1 MFEQSLKIMKKL
13 QMVDL
18 VSQYA
23 KIKEEVKAELNEVLD
38 SAMFINGPA
47 VHGFQAALEKY
58 LDVKHVIPCA
68 NGTDALQIIMMA
80 YDFPKGSQ
88 VLVPS
93 YTYVATVEVI
103 ALLGYTPVF
112 VEVCPKTFN
121 IDLEDLESKITEKS
135 AAIVPVH
142 LYGQC
147 AKMEA
152 LMEIADKYG
161 LKVLEDT
168 AQAIG
173 AAYTY
178 EDGAKA
184 MAGTIGH
191 AGATSFFPS
200 KNLGAYGDGGA
211 IFTNDDALAAKIRMI
226 VNHGQSK
233 RYYHDSIGVNSRLDS
248 MQAAVLKVKLKHLD
262 SYNQARYQVAQ
273 KYSAAFAKTDWITP
287 PYESEFST
295 HVYHQ
300 YTVKLADGID
310 RDALIAHLSEAGVPS
325 MIYYPVP
332 NHLQKA
338 YTYYGYQEGDLPITE
353 DLCSRVI
360 SFPIHTEM
368 DAEEQDYIIEKV
380 LSFNRS

>member
-1 MFEQSLKIMKKL
+1 MHNKI

-23 KIKEEVKAELNEVLD
+23 KIKDEIRIELDKVLD

-47 VHGFQAALEKY
+47 VHEFQTDLENY
-58 LDVKHVIPCA
+58 LGVKHVIPCA
-68 NGTDALQIIMMA
+68 NGTDALQVIMMA
-80 YDFPKGSQ
+80 YDFPKGAE

-103 ALLGYTPVF
+103 ALLGLKPVF
-112 VEVCPKTFN
+112 VEVYPDTFN
-121 IDLEDLESKITEKS
+121 IDIEDVESKITEHTV
-135 AAIVPVH
+135 AIVPVH

-147 AKMEA
+147 VDIER
-152 LMEIADKYG
+152 LMKVAGKHD
-161 LKVLEDT
+161 LKVFEDT

-173 AAYTY
+173 ATYTFA
-178 EDGAKA
+178 DKTTAKA
-184 MAGTIGH
+184 GTMGH

-211 IFTNDDALAAKIRMI
+211 IMTNDDDLATKLRMI

-233 RYYHDSIGVNSRLDS
+233 RYYHDSIGVNSRLDA
-248 MQAAVLKVKLKHLD
+248 MQAAILKVKLKYLD
-262 SYNQARYQVAQ
+262 DYNKARRIVADR
-273 KYSAAFAKTDWITP
+273 YDEAFSKSDKVIIP
-287 PYESEFST
+287 LRSEFST
-295 HVYHQ
+295 HVFHQ
-300 YTVKLADGID
+300 YTIKLADGVD
-310 RDALIAHLSEAGVPS
+310 RDGLNTFLAERGIPS

-338 YTYYGYQEGDLPITE
+338 YAYFGYQKGDFETTE

-368 DAEEQDYIIEKV
+368 DEEQQNLIVSAV
-380 LSFNRS
+380 LEFINH

>member
-1 MFEQSLKIMKKL
+1 MEEIR
-13 QMVDL
+13 MVDL
-18 VSQYA
+18 VGQYA
-23 KIKEEVKAELNEVLD
+23 KIKDEVKEEINKVLD
-38 SAMFINGPA
+38 TAAFINGPA
-47 VHGFQAALEKY
+47 VHDFQSKLEAY
-58 LDVKHVIPCA
+58 LGVEQVIPCA

-80 YDFPKGSQ
+80 HDFPKGAE

-93 YTYVATVEVI
+93 FTYVATVEVI
-103 ALLGYTPVF
+103 ALLGFKPVF
-112 VEVCPKTFN
+112 VEVYPNSFN
-121 IDLEDLESKITEKS
+121 IDLDDLKSKITEKS
-135 AAIVPVH
+135 VAIVPVH

-147 AKMEA
+147 AKMEQ
-152 LMEIADKYG
+152 LMEIADTYG
-161 LKVLEDT
+161 LKVFEDT

-173 AAYTY
+173 ADYTFSN
-178 EDGAKA
+178 GQVKK
-184 MAGTIGH
+184 AGTIGH

-211 IFTNDDALAAKIRMI
+211 IMTNDAELAAKLRMI

-248 MQAAVLKVKLKHLD
+248 LQAAVLKVKLKHLD
-262 SYNQARYQVAQ
+262 SYNAARYQVART
-273 KYSAAFAKTDWITP
+273 YSEAFSKTNWIIP
-287 PYESEFST
+287 PFESEFSS

-300 YTVKLADGID
+300 YTVKLVDGVD
-310 RDALIAHLSEAGVPS
+310 RNGLNAFLAERNVPS

-338 YTYYGYQEGDLPITE
+338 YTYYGYKEGDMPVTE

-368 DAEEQDYIIEKV
+368 EKEQQDYIIDMV
-380 LSFNRS
+380 LSFKA

>member
-1 MFEQSLKIMKKL
+1 MKKI

-18 VSQYA
+18 ISQYEG
-23 KIKEEVKAELNEVLD
+23 IKEEIRVEFDRVLD
-38 SAMFINGPA
+38 TAMFINGPL
-47 VHGFQAALEKY
+47 VKEFQEALETY

-68 NGTDALQIIMMA
+68 NGTDALQVIMMA
-80 YDFPKGSQ
+80 YDLPKGAE

-103 ALLGYTPVF
+103 ALLGLKPVF
-112 VEVCPKTFN
+112 VEVYPDSFN
-121 IDLEDLESKITEKS
+121 IDIEDLESKITENS

-147 AKMEA
+147 VDMERLMA
-152 LMEIADKYG
+152 LAERRNLLVI
-161 LKVLEDT
+161 EDT

-173 AAYTY
+173 ADYTY
-178 EDGAKA
+178 LDGKTVK
-184 MAGTIGH
+184 AGTIGN

-200 KNLGAYGDGGA
+200 KNLGCYGDGGA
-211 IFTNDDALAAKIRMI
+211 IFTHDDALAAKIRMI

-248 MQAAVLKVKLKHLD
+248 LQAAVLKIKLKHLD
-262 SYNQARYQVAQ
+262 SYSQARIAVAD
-273 KYSAAFAKTDWITP
+273 KYDEAFRSTGLIEP
-287 PYESEFST
+287 PFRSPFSN
-295 HVYHQ
+295 HVFHQ
-300 YTVKLADGID
+300 YTVKLADGVD
-310 RDALIAHLSEAGVPS
+310 RDGLNAFLSEQGIPS

-338 YTYYGYQEGDLPITE
+338 YSYYGYKEGDFKITE
-353 DLCSRVI
+353 ALCSRVI

-368 DAEEQDYIIEKV
+368 ETEQQDLIISKV
-380 LSFNRS
+380 IEYVSS

>member
-1 MFEQSLKIMKKL
+1 MKKI

-18 VSQYA
+18 ISQYQD
-23 KIKEEVKAELNEVLD
+23 IKEEVRAEFDRVLD
-38 SAMFINGPA
+38 TAMFINGPL
-47 VHGFQAALEKY
+47 VKEFQTDLEAY

-68 NGTDALQIIMMA
+68 NGTDALQVVMMA
-80 YDFPKGSQ
+80 YDFPKGAE

-103 ALLGYTPVF
+103 ALLGFKPVF
-112 VEVCPKTFN
+112 VEVYPDSFN
-121 IDLEDLESKITEKS
+121 VDIEDLESKITES
-135 AAIVPVH
+135 SVAIVPVH

-147 AKMEA
+147 TDMER
-152 LMEIADKYG
+152 LMDVASRKN
-161 LKVLEDT
+161 LVVLEDT

-173 AAYTY
+173 ADYT
-178 EDGAKA
+178 DSNGKTVK
-184 MAGTIGH
+184 AGTIGN

-200 KNLGAYGDGGA
+200 KNLGCYGDGGA
-211 IFTNDDALAAKIRMI
+211 IFTNDDGLAAKIRMI

-248 MQAAVLKVKLKHLD
+248 LQAAVLKVKLKHLD
-262 SYNQARYQVAQ
+262 RYNATRRAVAD
-273 KYSAAFAKTDWITP
+273 KYDEAFGATGVITP
-287 PYESEFST
+287 PFRSSFST
-295 HVYHQ
+295 HVFHQ
-300 YTVKLADGID
+300 YTVKLDDSID
-310 RDALIAHLSEAGVPS
+310 RDGLNAFLAEDGIPS

-338 YTYYGYQEGDLPITE
+338 YQYYGYQEGDFKVTE

-368 DAEEQDYIIEKV
+368 EDEQQELIISKV
-380 LSFNRS
+380 LEYVNR

>member
-1 MFEQSLKIMKKL
+1 MKKI

-18 VSQYA
+18 ISQYED
-23 KIKEEVKAELNEVLD
+23 IKEEVKAEFDRVLD
-38 SAMFINGPA
+38 TAMFINGPL
-47 VHGFQAALEKY
+47 VKEFQADLEAY

-68 NGTDALQIIMMA
+68 NGTDALQVIMMA
-80 YDFPKGSQ
+80 YNFPKGAE

-103 ALLGYTPVF
+103 ALLGFKPVF
-112 VEVCPKTFN
+112 VEAYPDSFN
-121 IDLEDLESKITEKS
+121 IDIEDLESKITDNS
-135 AAIVPVH
+135 VAIVPVH

-147 AKMEA
+147 ADMER
-152 LMEIADKYG
+152 LMEVAERNN
-161 LKVLEDT
+161 LVVLEDT

-173 AAYTY
+173 ADYTY
-178 EDGAKA
+178 ADGRTVK
-184 MAGTIGH
+184 AGTIGN

-200 KNLGAYGDGGA
+200 KNLGCYGDGGA
-211 IFTNDDALAAKIRMI
+211 VFTNDDELASKIRMI

-248 MQAAVLKVKLKHLD
+248 LQAAVLKVKLKHLD
-262 SYNQARYQVAQ
+262 RYNAARRAVADRYD
-273 KYSAAFAKTDWITP
+273 KAFGATGVITS
-287 PYESEFST
+287 PYRSPFST
-295 HVYHQ
+295 HVFHQ

-310 RDALIAHLSEAGVPS
+310 RDGLNAFLTEEGIPS

-338 YTYYGYQEGDLPITE
+338 YQYYGYQKGDFEVTE

-368 DAEEQDYIIEKV
+368 EDEQQELIISKV
-380 LSFNRS
+380 IEFINR

>member
-1 MFEQSLKIMKKL
+1 MHNKI

-23 KIKEEVKAELNEVLD
+23 KIKDEIRIELDKVLD

-47 VHGFQAALEKY
+47 VHEFQADLENY
-58 LDVKHVIPCA
+58 LGVKHVIPCA
-68 NGTDALQIIMMA
+68 NGTDALQVIMMA
-80 YDFPKGSQ
+80 YDFPKGAE

-103 ALLGYTPVF
+103 ALLGLKPVF
-112 VEVCPKTFN
+112 VEVYPDTFN
-121 IDLEDLESKITEKS
+121 IDIEDVESKITEHTV
-135 AAIVPVH
+135 AIVPVH

-147 AKMEA
+147 VDMERLINVA
-152 LMEIADKYG
+152 GKHD
-161 LKVLEDT
+161 LKVFEDT

-173 AAYTY
+173 ATYTFA
-178 EDGAKA
+178 DKTRAKA
-184 MAGTIGH
+184 GTMGH

-211 IFTNDDALAAKIRMI
+211 IMTNDDDLATKLRMI

-233 RYYHDSIGVNSRLDS
+233 RYYHDSIGVNSRLDA
-248 MQAAVLKVKLKHLD
+248 MQAAILKVKLKYLD
-262 SYNQARYQVAQ
+262 DYNKARRIVADR
-273 KYSAAFAKTDWITP
+273 YDEAFSKSDKVIIP
-287 PYESEFST
+287 LRSEFST
-295 HVYHQ
+295 HVFHQ
-300 YTVKLADGID
+300 YTIKLADGVD
-310 RDALIAHLSEAGVPS
+310 RDGLNTFLAERGIPS

-338 YTYYGYQEGDLPITE
+338 YSFYGYKQGDFKTTE
-353 DLCSRVI
+353 DLCSCVI

-368 DAEEQDYIIEKV
+368 DEHQQQIIINGV
-380 LSFNRS
+380 LEYLSAS

>member
-1 MFEQSLKIMKKL
+1 MKEIR
-13 QMVDL
+13 MVDL
-18 VSQYA
+18 VGQYG
-23 KIKEEVKAELNEVLD
+23 KIKEEVKKEIEQVLD
-38 SAMFINGPA
+38 SATFINGPVVKEFQSDLESYLA
-47 VHGFQAALEKY
+47 VE
-58 LDVKHVIPCA
+58 HVIPCA

-80 YDFPKGSQ
+80 HNFPKGAE

-103 ALLGYTPVF
+103 ALLGFKPVF
-112 VEVCPKTFN
+112 VEVKPDSFN
-121 IDLEDLESKITEKS
+121 IDLADLKDKISEKTV
-135 AAIVPVH
+135 AIVPVH

-147 AKMEA
+147 AKMEE
-152 LMEIADKYG
+152 LMAIAKAHD
-161 LKVLEDT
+161 LKVFEDT

-173 AAYTY
+173 ADYTFSTG
-178 EDGAKA
+178 EKVK
-184 MAGTIGH
+184 AGTIGH

-211 IFTNDDALAAKIRMI
+211 IICNDDELAAKLRMI

-248 MQAAVLKVKLKHLD
+248 LQAAVLKVKLKHLD
-262 SYNQARYQVAQ
+262 AYNKARYQVAK
-273 KYSAAFAKTDWITP
+273 KYSEAFEKTDWITP
-287 PYESEFST
+287 PLESDFSS

-300 YTVKLADGID
+300 YTVKLADGIN
-310 RDALIAHLSEAGVPS
+310 RQELIDHLTNAGVPS

-338 YTYYGYQEGDLPITE
+338 YAYYGYKEGDLPITE
-353 DLCSRVI
+353 DLCSQVI

-368 DAEEQDYIIEKV
+368 DKEQQEYIIDSV
-380 LSFNRS
+380 LAFRQ

>member
-1 MFEQSLKIMKKL
+1 
-13 QMVDL
+13 MVDL
-18 VSQYA
+18 IGQYA
-23 KIKEEVKAELNEVLD
+23 KIKEEVKSELNEILE

-47 VHGFQAALEKY
+47 VHKFQSSLEEY
-58 LDVKHVIPCA
+58 LGSKNVIPCA

-80 YDFPKGSQ
+80 HNFPKGAE

-103 ALLGYTPVF
+103 ALLGFKPVF
-112 VEVCPKTFN
+112 VEVCPKSFN
-121 IDLEDLESKITEKS
+121 IDLQDLEAKITNQS
-135 AAIVPVH
+135 VAVVPVH

-147 AKMEA
+147 AKMEQ
-152 LMEIADKYG
+152 LMAIASKYD
-161 LKVLEDT
+161 LKIFEDT

-173 AAYTY
+173 ADYCFSN
-178 EDGAKA
+178 GNVAK
-184 MAGTIGH
+184 AGTIGH

-211 IFTNDDALAAKIRMI
+211 IFTNDDDLAAKIRMI

-248 MQAAVLKVKLKHLD
+248 LQAAILNVKLKHLND
-262 SYNQARYQVAQ
+262 YNAARYEVAQ
-273 KYSAAFAKTDWITP
+273 KYSEAFRKTDWITAP
-287 PYESEFST
+287 FESDFST

-300 YTVKLADGID
+300 YTVKLADGVKRQELID
-310 RDALIAHLSEAGVPS
+310 HLMEVGIPS

-338 YTYYGYQEGDLPITE
+338 YDYYGYKEGDLPITE
-353 DLCSRVI
+353 DLCTRVI

-368 DAEEQDYIIEKV
+368 DSQQQQFIINRI
-380 LSFNRS
+380 LSFQK

>member
-1 MFEQSLKIMKKL
+1 
-13 QMVDL
+13 MVDL
-18 VSQYA
+18 IGQYS
-23 KIKEEVKAELNEVLD
+23 KIKDEVKLELNKVLD
-38 SAMFINGPA
+38 SASFINGPV
-47 VHGFQAALEKY
+47 VHEFQASLEKY
-58 LDVKHVIPCA
+58 LGVKHVIPCA

-80 YDFPKGSQ
+80 YEFPKGAE

-103 ALLGYTPVF
+103 ALLGFKPVF
-112 VEVCPKTFN
+112 VEVCPKSFN
-121 IDLEDLESKITEKS
+121 LDLEDLEKKITKKS
-135 AAIVPVH
+135 VAIVPVH

-147 AKMEA
+147 AKMEQ
-152 LMEIADKYG
+152 LMELAKNHG
-161 LKVLEDT
+161 LKVFEDT

-173 AAYTY
+173 ADFTFS
-178 EDGAKA
+178 DGRVKK
-184 MAGTIGH
+184 AGTIGD

-211 IFTNDDALAAKIRMI
+211 IMTNDDELAAKLRMI

-248 MQAAVLKVKLKHLD
+248 LQAAVLKVKLKYLD
-262 SYNQARYQVAQ
+262 QYNAARYQVA
-273 KYSAAFAKTDWITP
+273 KRYTDAFSQTNWITP
-287 PYESEFST
+287 PFESDFSS

-300 YTVKLADGID
+300 YTMKLSDGVD
-310 RDALIAHLSEAGVPS
+310 RQALIDHLSSKEVPS

-338 YTYYGYQEGDLPITE
+338 YAYFGYKMGDLPVTE

-360 SFPIHTEM
+360 SLPIHTEM
-368 DAEEQDYIIEKV
+368 DEHQQDYIIDGV
-380 LSFNRS
+380 LSFRS

>member
-1 MFEQSLKIMKKL
+1 MHNKI

-23 KIKEEVKAELNEVLD
+23 KIKDEIRIELDKVLD

-47 VHGFQAALEKY
+47 VHEFQTDLENY
-58 LDVKHVIPCA
+58 LGVKHVIPCA
-68 NGTDALQIIMMA
+68 NGTDALQVIMMA
-80 YDFPKGSQ
+80 YDFPKGAE

-103 ALLGYTPVF
+103 ALLGLKPIF
-112 VEVCPKTFN
+112 VEVYPDTFN
-121 IDLEDLESKITEKS
+121 IDIEDVESKITERTV
-135 AAIVPVH
+135 AIVPVH

-147 AKMEA
+147 VDMERLINVA
-152 LMEIADKYG
+152 GKHD
-161 LKVLEDT
+161 LKVFEDT

-173 AAYTY
+173 ATYTFA
-178 EDGAKA
+178 DKTSAK
-184 MAGTIGH
+184 AGTIGH

-200 KNLGAYGDGGA
+200 KNLGAFGDGGA
-211 IFTNDDALAAKIRMI
+211 IMTNDDELATKMRMI

-233 RYYHDSIGVNSRLDS
+233 RYYHDSIGVNSRLDA
-248 MQAAVLKVKLKHLD
+248 MQAAILKVKLKYL
-262 SYNQARYQVAQ
+262 NVFNKARRIVADR
-273 KYSAAFAKTDWITP
+273 YDEAFSKSNKVTIP
-287 PYESEFST
+287 LRSEFST
-295 HVYHQ
+295 HVFHQ
-300 YTVKLADGID
+300 YTIKLADGVD
-310 RDALIAHLSEAGVPS
+310 RDGLNTFLAGKGIPS

-338 YTYYGYQEGDLPITE
+338 YSFYGYKQGDFKTTE

-368 DAEEQDYIIEKV
+368 DAEQQNLIISAV
-380 LSFNRS
+380 LEFINH

>member
-1 MFEQSLKIMKKL
+1 MNDIR
-13 QMVDL
+13 MVDL
-18 VSQYA
+18 LGQYV
-23 KIKEEVKAELNEVLD
+23 KIKEEVKVELNKVLD
-38 SAMFINGPA
+38 SAAFINGPA
-47 VHGFQAALEKY
+47 VHDFQADLEEY
-58 LDVKHVIPCA
+58 LGAKHVIPCA

-80 YDFPKGSQ
+80 YDFPKGAE

-103 ALLGYTPVF
+103 ALLGLKPVF
-112 VEVCPKTFN
+112 VEVCPKSFN
-121 IDLEDLESKITEKS
+121 VDLQDLESKITS
-135 AAIVPVH
+135 SSVAIVPVH

-147 AKMEA
+147 AKMEQ
-152 LMEIADKYG
+152 LMELAEKHN
-161 LKVLEDT
+161 LKVFEDT

-173 AAYTY
+173 ASYTFS
-178 EDGAKA
+178 DGRKEK
-184 MAGTIGH
+184 AGTIGH

-211 IFTNDDALAAKIRMI
+211 IMTNDDELAAKLRMI

-262 SYNQARYQVAQ
+262 NYNTARQQVAR
-273 KYSAAFAKTDWITP
+273 KYSDAFSKTDWITP
-287 PYESEFST
+287 PFESAFST

-300 YTVKLADGID
+300 YTMKLADGID
-310 RDALIAHLSEAGVPS
+310 RNGLNAFLADQHIPS

-338 YTYYGYQEGDLPITE
+338 YRYFGYAEGDLPVTE

-360 SFPIHTEM
+360 SLPIHTEM
-368 DAEEQDYIIEKV
+368 DSEQQDYIIDKV
-380 LSFNRS
+380 LAFKG

>member
-1 MFEQSLKIMKKL
+1 MKKI

-18 VSQYA
+18 ISQYEN
-23 KIKEEVKAELNEVLD
+23 IKEEVKTELERVLD
-38 SAMFINGPA
+38 TAMFINGPL
-47 VHGFQAALEKY
+47 VNEFQTELEHY

-68 NGTDALQIIMMA
+68 NGTDALQVIMMA
-80 YDFPKGSQ
+80 HDFPKGAE

-103 ALLGYTPVF
+103 ALLGFKPVF
-112 VEVCPKTFN
+112 VEVYPDSFN
-121 IDLEDLESKITEKS
+121 IDIEDLQSKITS
-135 AAIVPVH
+135 RSVAIVPVH

-147 AKMEA
+147 ADMER
-152 LMEIADKYG
+152 LMKLANEHN
-161 LKVLEDT
+161 LMVFEDT

-173 AAYTY
+173 ADFTY
-178 EDGAKA
+178 SNGKRVK
-184 MAGTIGH
+184 AGTIGH

-200 KNLGAYGDGGA
+200 KNLGCYGDGGA
-211 IFTNDDALAAKIRMI
+211 IFTNDDELAAKIRMI

-248 MQAAVLKVKLKHLD
+248 MQAAVLKVKLKYLD
-262 SYNQARYQVAQ
+262 AYNEARRTVAD
-273 KYSAAFAKTDWITP
+273 KYDGAFGSTGLITP
-287 PYESEFST
+287 PFRSEFSS
-295 HVYHQ
+295 HVFHQ
-300 YTVKLADGID
+300 YTVKLADGIN
-310 RDALIAHLSEAGVPS
+310 RDGLNAFLGEQGVPS

-338 YTYYGYQEGDLPITE
+338 YTYYGYKEGDFEITE

-368 DAEEQDYIIEKV
+368 EAEQQDFIISQV
-380 LSFNRS
+380 LKYVHG